1 MKTTARNLAI
11 LVLVTVTLS
20 VATTWGL
27 LNLTGTFDTNANYY
41 DLRAVDTQN
50 TQSLYTELGLYQNNH
65 LRSMDVQMI
74 LFATAEEYG
83 LLYGQEP
90 EDVQANDDGLFPV
103 LINRTSVLAFLT
115 EGSILTQSTVF
126 QSRVFSANNGNVPE
140 ALYDRVS
147 VIFTLLPLSGVEEN
161 WEQEEVFSGS
171 MRELSTSGRFHIDPD
186 TGVLVLTRPDVRLVV
201 DPSDPIPS
209 LDAEGVHL
217 GETVYFVRSLSG
229 TLVIT
234 TGTVAKVI
242 QNTNGTFVFV
252 QAVNAG
258 SDYMTPVFVERDGS
272 LVWIGSIIDGTS
284 GMGVVIPASRIDQ
297 IANGVE

>member
-1 MKTTARNLAI
+1 MKTAARNLAI
-11 LVLVTVTLS
+11 LVLATVTLS

-74 LFATAEEYG
+74 LFATAEEYR

-103 LINRTSVLAFLT
+103 LINHTSVLAFLT
-115 EGSILTQSTVF
+115 EGNILTQSTVF
-126 QSRVFSANNGNVPE
+126 QSQVFSANNGNVPE

-171 MRELSTSGRFHIDPD
+171 MRELLTSGRFHIDSD
-186 TGVLVLTRPDVRLVV
+186 IGVLVLTRPDVRLVV

-209 LDAEGVHL
+209 LDAEGVRL
-217 GETVYFVRSLSG
+217 GEAVYFVRSFSG
-229 TLVIT
+229 TLAIT
-234 TGTVAKVI
+234 TGTIAKVI

-252 QAVNAG
+252 QAVTAG
-258 SDYMTPVFVERDGS
+258 SDYMTPVFIERDGS
-272 LVWIGSIIDGTS
+272 LVWIGNIIDGAS
-284 GMGVVIPASRIDQ
+284 GMGVVIPASRISQ
-297 IANGVE
+297 IANGLE